1 MRIKSKMYYHL
12 SRSRVNNILR
22 SKYTYVKFL
31 AFLELYNRTWQI
43 KVSAVIDDQTTAQH
57 ALLIVK
63 IGHKMQ
69 ADKAEYSH

>member
-43 KVSAVIDDQTTAQH
+43 KVSDDDQTKSQH